1 MTRSPEDPV
10 SDRTAETGE
19 LSAKHGSQVTC
30 RTGSE
35 ASAPLRDTLC
45 GRPRNVGI
53 AESPVRT
60 QNSMTALRHRVS
72 AAAHEQVP
80 HANPLSAAQ
89 MAELVER
96 AIHWSPSTAL
106 DIGCGPGAFSVGLAS
121 RTPVGVLA
129 IDFNP
134 AFLERGK
141 STAKSTPLVGS
152 IAFLERSVQGD
163 EGGPFDVVVCIGSSG
178 AVGSP
183 RDALP
188 RCKELMAPGGVFVF
202 AELVWTSEPAEGF
215 LAFLGIERTYFWLA
229 SEGEAVFAQSGL
241 SVEYECEASR
251 SSWESYEQAVL
262 SGRLKLAASL
272 QPEEGE
278 AVRNHATTWYS
289 NFEKH
294 GRRCLG
300 FNACVARHA
309 ED

>member
-1 MTRSPEDPV
+1 
-10 SDRTAETGE
+10 
-19 LSAKHGSQVTC
+19 
-30 RTGSE
+30 
-35 ASAPLRDTLC
+35 
-45 GRPRNVGI
+45 
-53 AESPVRT
+53 
-60 QNSMTALRHRVS
+60 MTALRHRVS

-96 AIHWSPSTAL
+96 AIRWSPSTAL

-129 IDFNP
+129 IDLNP

-183 RDALP
+183 RDALS

-215 LAFLGIERTYFWLA
+215 LAFLGIE
-229 SEGEAVFAQSGL
+229 SGL

-272 QPEEGE
+272 QPKEGE

-300 FNACVARHA
+300 FNAYVARHA